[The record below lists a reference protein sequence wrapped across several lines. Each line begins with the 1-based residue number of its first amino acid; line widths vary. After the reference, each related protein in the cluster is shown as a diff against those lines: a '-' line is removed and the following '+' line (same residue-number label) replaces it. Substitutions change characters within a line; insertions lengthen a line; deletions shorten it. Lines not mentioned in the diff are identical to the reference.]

1 LPILFTGWAFYS
13 GFEPFSQENLM
24 NSKKTVALAT
34 LGLLTGCGASADL
47 TGPGASDN
55 LLAGPDSPAS
65 QLVELDNM
73 RSDLHRLA
81 QLDIVSVG
89 RLVEDYPEGAMNC
102 YGPCPGFED
111 EIAEADARQAA
122 RLAELVDIAREA
134 ASVTLDLEQCT
145 VAVVDEN
152 LAALDG
158 LDIVEVFGL
167 VEEVP
172 QNNPYCYN
180 LPCPADVAAAEEI
193 NCQRATAL
201 AAIVEE
207 ASSL

>member
-1 LPILFTGWAFYS
+1 
-13 GFEPFSQENLM
+13 M
-24 NSKKTVALAT
+24 NSKKTVAFAT
-34 LGLLTGCGASADL
+34 LGLLAGCGG
-47 TGPGASDN
+47 TGA
-55 LLAGPDSPAS
+55 LGPSSPAS
-65 QLVELDNM
+65 QPQQGNEETPSQFETPDVASPDVGDELQRLVELNIV
-73 RSDLHRLA
+73 HVG
-81 QLDIVSVG
+81 QLV
-89 RLVEDYPEGAMNC
+89 RDYPEGAMNC

-122 RLAELVDIAREA
+122 RLQQLVDIATEVS
-134 ASVTLDLEQCT
+134 SVTLNSYSCSVE
-145 VAVVDEN
+145 VIDEN

-180 LPCPADVAAAEEI
+180 TPCPDDIEVADEI

-201 AAIVEE
+201 ATIVAE
-207 ASSL
+207 ATEL